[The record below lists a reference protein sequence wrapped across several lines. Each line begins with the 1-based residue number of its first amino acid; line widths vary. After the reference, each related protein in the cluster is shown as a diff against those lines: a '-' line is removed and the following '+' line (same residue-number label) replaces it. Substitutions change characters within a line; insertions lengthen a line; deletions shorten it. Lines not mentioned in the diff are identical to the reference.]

1 MACRESMPSVKTAL
15 LSLTAATVLAFA
27 GTAHAASPDA
37 PWSGSGTA
45 TTTVIN
51 DGTTAVDPQ
60 MEYSVTGMSGE
71 WEFGATAKS
80 ARKQPV
86 TWRYNGLHSW
96 ASVKVAIE
104 RYVVRNG
111 NEIVRQTLASAGP
124 VSCCTS
130 PSNGFVYTG
139 DVEFDLQPGD
149 KYGFRMSGS
158 HNDRSQI
165 LQGTLTLAVPDVTAP
180 TITPTVTGT
189 MGANGFHTSDVKVSW
204 QTVDPDSGVT
214 RNSGCSDVTIAADT
228 DGRTLTCTASSD
240 GGKAKQSVTI
250 KRDATAPQL
259 AVPDTILQENA
270 PSTGVTVDYT
280 AGAADTL
287 DTSPALDC
295 THPSGSTFVP
305 GVTRV
310 SCTATDAAG
319 NTTKDSFEVI
329 VLRPQPAPAVLPAG
343 TMTIVTGAPN
353 RINHTLDYKFAVK
366 RRYTQLKRLTIQNL
380 PAGAMVTINCRGASC
395 PKALQNRTF
404 TRRVAG
410 TSLDISSLVKGRLKP
425 RTVITV
431 KASSETAAPSI
442 KKLTVRRG
450 LAPYAS

>member
-1 MACRESMPSVKTAL
+1 MPLVKTAL
-15 LSLTAATVLAFA
+15 LSLTAATV
-27 GTAHAASPDA
+27 H
-37 PWSGSGTA
+37 
-45 TTTVIN
+45 
-51 DGTTAVDPQ
+51 
-60 MEYSVTGMSGE
+60 
-71 WEFGATAKS
+71 WEFGATATS

-86 TWRYNGLHSW
+86 TWRYMGLHSW
-96 ASVKVAIE
+96 ASVRVAIE
-104 RYVVRNG
+104 RYVIRNG

-165 LQGTLTLAVPDVTAP
+165 LQGTLTLSVPDVTAP
-180 TITPTVTGT
+180 VITPTVTGT
-189 MGANGFHTSDVKVSW
+189 KGADGFYTSDVKVSW
-204 QTVDPDSGVT
+204 KTVDPESGGTRDSGC
-214 RNSGCSDVTIAADT
+214 GDVTISADT
-228 DGRTLTCTASSD
+228 AGRTLTCTAISD
-240 GGKAKQSVTI
+240 GGKARESVTI

-270 PSTGVTVDYT
+270 PSAGVTVDYT
-280 AGAADTL
+280 TGAADAL
-287 DTSPALDC
+287 DKSPTLDC
-295 THPSGSTFVP
+295 TPPSGSTFVP

-310 SCTATDAAG
+310 TCTATDAAG

-329 VLRPQPAPAVLPAG
+329 VLRPEAAPVVLPAG
-343 TMTIVTGAPN
+343 TVTIITAAPN
-353 RINHTLDYKFAVK
+353 RINHTLDYKFAVN

-395 PKALQNRTF
+395 PKALKNRTF

-410 TSLDISSLVKGRLKP
+410 TSLDISALVKGKLKP

-431 KASSETAAPSI
+431 KASSEAAAPSI
-442 KKLTVRRG
+442 KKLTVRRN
-450 LAPYAS
+450 LAPYVS